1 MLTYDTNDL
10 AALETSGVA
19 IDKNDNYDLNTAYVS
34 QNQPLEE
41 LIKPD
46 DNEIARYLAHRT
58 KRQKPRLF

>member
-19 IDKNDNYDLNTAYVS
+19 INENDDCDLDAAYVS

-46 DNEIARYLAHRT
+46 DDEIARYLACGIER
-58 KRQKPRLF
+58 